1 MAKVKKVSRNV
12 DPRSLLPSAS
22 TGRLAARA
30 KKESSRQIG
39 LDLAVEDIIKI
50 DHDDFAIA
58 RARQRKKWAKEKRD
72 AARAVKMDADARTAE
87 AAAAAEEEAAAAAAR
102 EAQAQKEV
110 AEARGREAQATTESD
125 GGGGGSK
132 DNQVSPGGRD
142 DENIDRFWEEEDK
155 EGSAPGGGGRVGGAP
170 VAMMGSLV
178 DDYDIEAFFAEAEQ
192 GQATSPA
199 TEDAE
204 LGVPFAVVPDDQSR
218 APPSTESGIG
228 MFDYSAALDKI
239 SAITL
244 DSVGPTGTGTNV
256 GTFSWPDEE
265 KLLEKG
271 LDDSTRREVATAQGG
286 VEGD

>member
-1 MAKVKKVSRNV
+1 M
-12 DPRSLLPSAS
+12 
-22 TGRLAARA
+22 
-30 KKESSRQIG
+30 
-39 LDLAVEDIIKI
+39 
-50 DHDDFAIA
+50 
-58 RARQRKKWAKEKRD
+58 
-72 AARAVKMDADARTAE
+72 
-87 AAAAAEEEAAAAAAR
+87 
-102 EAQAQKEV
+102 
-110 AEARGREAQATTESD
+110 
-125 GGGGGSK
+125 
-132 DNQVSPGGRD
+132 
-142 DENIDRFWEEEDK
+142 
-155 EGSAPGGGGRVGGAP
+155 
-170 VAMMGSLV
+170 AMMGSLV

-265 KLLEKG
+265 SCSKKG
-271 LDDSTRREVATAQGG
+271 WTIVRGGSCHGAGRCRRRLSQVQKSKSSYSTFTASCTCSCNINISSQQLRAKSK
-286 VEGD
+286 